1 MNNKIYKNLIIQLD
15 RLAAHNRQ
23 GSYQTRRRYY
33 EAMKRFCKFLANQYR
48 VERLANIAPKHI
60 FAYVETMQAQ
70 GKSAATIKTDL
81 AAIRFFHDQMP
92 KPRYRL
98 PDNAAIGLERRSFGK
113 VDRTWG
119 DDEFQR
125 MLEKAQTMER
135 YDYVLAFNLARY
147 AGLRIHEC
155 FRIDT
160 ATAEKALRENA
171 ITIKGKGGKIR
182 TVPINKPIALA
193 LHKQLETTQRG
204 HKLLAPDGIPTD
216 HAIHQLQE
224 FIIRYRPEVQD
235 VKNRYPLTF
244 HGLRHTFAAEKY
256 QQLME
261 SGTDALE
268 ARYAVSRL
276 LGHNRA
282 DVVNVYLASIR
293 INQIQIVENTENK
306 ECDAFGDKYPGRSEN
321 CTDLVDQCRKG

>member
-1 MNNKIYKNLIIQLD
+1 MKESIYQNLIAQLD

-33 EAMKRFCKFLANQYR
+33 EAMKRFCKFLAEAYH

-60 FAYVETMQAQ
+60 SAYVQTMKAE

-81 AAIRFFHDQMP
+81 AAIRFFHDQMS

-98 PDNAAIGLERRSFGK
+98 PNNIALGLERRSYGK
-113 VDRTWG
+113 VDRTWD
-119 DDEFQR
+119 DDEFLR
-125 MLEKAQTMER
+125 MLGKALALNR
-135 YDYVLAFNLARY
+135 YDYILAFYLARY

-171 ITIKGKGGKIR
+171 ITVKGKGGKVR
-182 TVPINKPIALA
+182 TVPINEPIALA
-193 LHKQLETTQRG
+193 LREQLCRTQRG
-204 HKLLAPDGIPTD
+204 HKLLVPDGVPTD

-224 FIIRYRPEVQD
+224 FIIQHRASIQD
-235 VKNRYPLTF
+235 AGSKHPLTF

-256 QQLME
+256 QQLVE
-261 SGTDALE
+261 NGTDALE

-282 DVVNVYLASIR
+282 DVTNVYLASLR
-293 INQIQIVENTENK
+293 NK
-306 ECDAFGDKYPGRSEN
+306 S
-321 CTDLVDQCRKG
+321 

>member
-1 MNNKIYKNLIIQLD
+1 MNNKIYQNLISQLD

-60 FAYVETMQAQ
+60 FAYVESMQTQ

-81 AAIRFFHDQMP
+81 AAIRFFHDQMS

-98 PDNAAIGLERRSFGK
+98 PDNAAIGLERRSLGK

-182 TVPINKPIALA
+182 TVPINEPIALA
-193 LHKQLETTQRG
+193 LREQLRRTQRG
-204 HKLLAPDGIPTD
+204 HKLLVPDGIPTD

-224 FIIRYRPEVQD
+224 FIIRHRPEVQD
-235 VKNRYPLTF
+235 KNSKHPLTF

-256 QQLME
+256 LQL
-261 SGTDALE
+261 SNDSTDDLE
-268 ARYAVSRL
+268 ARYEVSRL

-282 DVVNVYLASIR
+282 DVANVYLASIR
-293 INQIQIVENTENK
+293 INQI
-306 ECDAFGDKYPGRSEN
+306 
-321 CTDLVDQCRKG
+321 

>member
-1 MNNKIYKNLIIQLD
+1 MKDKIYQNLILQLD

-33 EAMKRFCKFLANQYR
+33 EAMKRFCRFLAETYH

-60 FAYVETMQAQ
+60 FSYVETMQAQ
-70 GKSAATIKTDL
+70 RKTAATIKTDL

-92 KPRYRL
+92 NPRYCL
-98 PDNAAIGLERRSFGK
+98 PNNVSLGLERRSYGK
-113 VDRTWG
+113 VDRTWD
-119 DDEFQR
+119 DDEFLR
-125 MLEKAQTMER
+125 MLEKAQALER
-135 YDYVLAFNLARY
+135 YDYMLAFNLARY

-160 ATAEKALRENA
+160 ATAEKALRDNA
-171 ITIKGKGGKIR
+171 ITVKGKGGKVR
-182 TVPINKPIALA
+182 TVPINEPIALA
-193 LHKQLETTQRG
+193 LRKQLEMTQRG
-204 HKLLAPDGIPTD
+204 HKLLVPDGVPTD

-235 VKNRYPLTF
+235 IKSKHPLTF

-256 QQLME
+256 LQL
-261 SGTDALE
+261 TDEGIDDLD

-276 LGHNRA
+276 LGHNRS
-282 DVVNVYLASIR
+282 DVTTVYLAAL
-293 INQIQIVENTENK
+293 K
-306 ECDAFGDKYPGRSEN
+306 KYLM
-321 CTDLVDQCRKG
+321 D